1 MLRRLA
7 RLTRRD
13 NSALCNHEAMALEA
27 GGHDSPDRKHSIEP
41 VEHAPVYGLVV
52 EHIRRAIHIGTFVAG
67 DKLPPERELAKQ
79 INVSRTTV
87 REAIRVL
94 EGEGYLETRR
104 GATGGVLVLDRGQAE
119 ERLAP
124 LIRARLG
131 ELEQIIDFRLAVECR
146 AARLAAIRRDDADLA
161 RLSSAFRTMEEGWE
175 TRRFRAADS
184 SFHLGIAE
192 AARND
197 WMRKAIED
205 ARVAIWVPV
214 DTITD
219 NVFRTAQL
227 HHGQILTAIRE
238 GDADSAEQAVAAHI
252 ETTREDLHKIA
263 AATT

>member
-1 MLRRLA
+1 MAVTGNER
-7 RLTRRD
+7 
-13 NSALCNHEAMALEA
+13 SAEA
-27 GGHDSPDRKHSIEP
+27 GGERGIEP

-131 ELEQIIDFRLAVECR
+131 ELEQIIDFRMAVECR
-146 AARLAAIRRDDADLA
+146 AARLAAARRDDGDLE

-184 SFHLGIAE
+184 AFHLGIAE

-227 HHGQILTAIRE
+227 HHGQILAAIRD
-238 GDADSAEQAVAAHI
+238 GDAGAAEQAVAAHI
-252 ETTREDLHKIA
+252 ESTRADLHKIA
-263 AATT
+263 AAAS

>member
-1 MLRRLA
+1 MKPVSGSGSGTER
-7 RLTRRD
+7 T
-13 NSALCNHEAMALEA
+13 
-27 GGHDSPDRKHSIEP
+27 IEP

-52 EHIRRAIHIGTFVAG
+52 EHIRRAIHIGSFVAG

-79 INVSRTTV
+79 LNVSRTTV

-131 ELEQIIDFRLAVECR
+131 ELEQIIDFRLAVECS
-146 AARLAAIRRDDADLA
+146 ATRLAAIRRSDEDLEQLQGA
-161 RLSSAFRTMEEGWE
+161 YRTMEQGWE

-184 SFHLGIAE
+184 AFHLGIAE
-192 AARND
+192 AAGNE
-197 WMRKAIED
+197 WMRKGIEN
-205 ARVAIWVPV
+205 AHVAIWVPV
-214 DTITD
+214 DVITD

-227 HHGQILTAIRE
+227 HHAQILSAIRDRDT
-238 GDADSAEQAVAAHI
+238 DAAEQAVAAHI
-252 ETTREDLHKIA
+252 ETTRADLYKIA

>member
-1 MLRRLA
+1 MIESGAER
-7 RLTRRD
+7 
-13 NSALCNHEAMALEA
+13 
-27 GGHDSPDRKHSIEP
+27 SIEP

-52 EHIRRAIHIGTFVAG
+52 EHIRRAIHIGSFVAG

-79 INVSRTTV
+79 LNVSRTTV

-124 LIRARLG
+124 IIRARLG
-131 ELEQIIDFRLAVECR
+131 ELEQIIDFRLAVECS
-146 AARLAAIRRDDADLA
+146 AARLAAIRRGDRDLA
-161 RLSSAFRTMEEGWE
+161 RLASAFQIMEEGWE
-175 TRRFRAADS
+175 TRRFRSADS
-184 SFHLGIAE
+184 AFHLGIAE
-192 AARND
+192 AAQND

-214 DTITD
+214 DNVTD

-227 HHGQILTAIRE
+227 HHGQILAAIHD
-238 GDADSAEQAVAAHI
+238 GDADAAEAAVAAHI
-252 ETTREDLHKIA
+252 ETARADLHKIA
-263 AATT
+263 SATA

>member
-1 MLRRLA
+1 MV
-7 RLTRRD
+7 
-13 NSALCNHEAMALEA
+13 E
-27 GGHDSPDRKHSIEP
+27 PDDERGIQP
-41 VEHAPVYGLVV
+41 VEHSPVYGIVV

-67 DKLPPERELAKQ
+67 DKLPPERELARQ

-104 GATGGVLVLDRGQAE
+104 GATGGVLVLERGQAE

-124 LIRARLG
+124 LVRNRLE

-146 AARLAAIRRDDADLA
+146 AARLAALRRSDEDLD
-161 RLSSAFRTMEEGWE
+161 RLTSAFCTMEEGWE

-184 SFHLGIAE
+184 AFHLGIAE
-192 AARND
+192 AARNS

-214 DTITD
+214 DRINE

-227 HHGQILTAIRE
+227 HHGQILAAIGE
-238 GDADSAEQAVAAHI
+238 GDPDGAEAAVAAHI
-252 ETTREDLHKIA
+252 ESTRSDLHKIA
-263 AATT
+263 SATAEPPLA

>member
-1 MLRRLA
+1 MPRRLA

-27 GGHDSPDRKHSIEP
+27 GGHDSPDRKHGIEP

-94 EGEGYLETRR
+94 EGEGYLEDAR

-131 ELEQIIDFRLAVECR
+131 ELEQIIDFRLAVD
-146 AARLAAIRRDDADLA
+146 AARPGWRRSAATTRISHGSRA
-161 RLSSAFRTMEEGWE
+161 AFRTMEEGWE